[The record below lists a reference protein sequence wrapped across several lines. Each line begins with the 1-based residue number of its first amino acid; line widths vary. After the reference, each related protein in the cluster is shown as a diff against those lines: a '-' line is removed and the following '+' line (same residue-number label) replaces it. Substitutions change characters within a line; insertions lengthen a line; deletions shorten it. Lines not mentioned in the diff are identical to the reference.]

1 MVPFSGA
8 RGETTTKKNL
18 FPLLGIALV
27 VAILATLLFYGLFL
41 SRLPSGISAR
51 GGRPVVV
58 AARALER
65 GTTLAAADVKVIAW
79 GSQNQIKGAVSAP
92 AQVIGLSVVQPI
104 GENEPVTESRL
115 TSRTSGAGAGLG
127 VPAGMRAISVHVVD
141 SSGVVSLL
149 RPGHK
154 VDVQV
159 FGPLSH
165 AVPEDLRLKTM
176 LQEVEVLGVN
186 PLFDTTGGKAGGQVL
201 TLLAT
206 PAEADLLALADSAE
220 RLRVTL
226 RNPLDDQRCLPPVL
240 TQVALFE
247 RGAAPPATAVVR
259 AVGPAPASRVAFQ
272 VQMAAAGPAAVRELV
287 SYLDAPLKAG
297 ALQVL
302 PFRRGSDVE
311 TAVRS
316 LQARNL
322 MDLLPP
328 SNLTADYRGEV
339 GVYNGLNGAD
349 ACRIII
355 RFQPS
360 PQGDAGL
367 RLRVQPEIV
376 SSPSGSTRGIDTEVE
391 LRDGQ
396 SLLVAGV
403 AEPREQLALMKR
415 LFPSRTPERPGWD
428 LVILVRSQIVKPLQ
442 TAALAP
448 GR

>member
-1 MVPFSGA
+1 
-8 RGETTTKKNL
+8 
-18 FPLLGIALV
+18 
-27 VAILATLLFYGLFL
+27 
-41 SRLPSGISAR
+41 
-51 GGRPVVV
+51 
-58 AARALER
+58 
-65 GTTLAAADVKVIAW
+65 
-79 GSQNQIKGAVSAP
+79 
-92 AQVIGLSVVQPI
+92 
-104 GENEPVTESRL
+104 
-115 TSRTSGAGAGLG
+115 
-127 VPAGMRAISVHVVD
+127 
-141 SSGVVSLL
+141 
-149 RPGHK
+149 
-154 VDVQV
+154 
-159 FGPLSH
+159 
-165 AVPEDLRLKTM
+165 M

-206 PAEADLLALADSAE
+206 PAEADLLALADSAA

-247 RGAAPPATAVVR
+247 RGAAPAATAVVR
-259 AVGPAPASRVAFQ
+259 AVVPAPASRVAFQ

-316 LQARNL
+316 LRARDL

-328 SNLTADYRGEV
+328 SNLTAGYPGEV
-339 GVYNGLNGAD
+339 GVYHGLNGED
-349 ACRIII
+349 ACRVII

-376 SSPSGSTRGIDTEVE
+376 SLPGGSTRGIDTEVE

-396 SLLVAGV
+396 SLLVAGL
-403 AEPREQLALMKR
+403 AAPRERLALMKR
-415 LFPSRTPERPGWD
+415 LFPSRTPERLGWD